1 MNSNKNLNRKN
12 IYFPKENLKYIEEY
26 KEKNNISSF
35 SNAVNCIILEHKTNS
50 NLTSD
55 YVYDVIAK
63 KLSQHIKQE
72 LNSMIHASKSADKNS
87 QILIELMNAYIFNTT
102 SSDFKAITTSKFTTN
117 ALDVSKEEVENRI
130 LREIAKKSEML
141 L

>member
-1 MNSNKNLNRKN
+1 MKQQKHYYISQET
-12 IYFPKENLKYIEEY
+12 IDYIEEY
-26 KEKNNISSF
+26 KAKNNTATISGALE
-35 SNAVNCIILEHKTNS
+35 NIVLEHNTNS
-50 NLTSD
+50 SLTSD

-63 KLSQHIKQE
+63 KLSQYIKQE

-102 SSDFKAITTSKFTTN
+102 SNDFRAITTSKFTTN

-130 LREIAKKSEML
+130 LREIAKKSEL
-141 L
+141 LL

>member
-1 MNSNKNLNRKN
+1 MSKNNRRN
-12 IYFPKENLKYIEEY
+12 FYISTSTDEYIEEY
-26 KEKNNISSF
+26 KEKKNLPNRSKALES
-35 SNAVNCIILEHKTNS
+35 IILEHKTNS
-50 NLTSD
+50 NMTSD

-63 KLSQHIKQE
+63 KLSQHIKSE
-72 LNSMIHASKSADKNS
+72 LNSMIYSSKSADKNS

>member
-1 MNSNKNLNRKN
+1 M
-12 IYFPKENLKYIEEY
+12 
-26 KEKNNISSF
+26 
-35 SNAVNCIILEHKTNS
+35 
-50 NLTSD
+50 TSD

-63 KLSQHIKQE
+63 KLSQHIKSE
-72 LNSMIHASKSADKNS
+72 LNSMIYSSKSADKNS